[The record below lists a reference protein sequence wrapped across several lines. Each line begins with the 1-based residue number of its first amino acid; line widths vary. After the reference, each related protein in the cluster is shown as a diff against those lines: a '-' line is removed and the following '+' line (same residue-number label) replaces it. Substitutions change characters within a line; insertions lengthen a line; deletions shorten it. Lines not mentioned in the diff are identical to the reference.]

1 MISIRAKFDGK
12 RILFSE
18 KIEITKEEEVI
29 VVFLNRDQAQLEDV
43 SGREIQS
50 ILANS
55 ESLSF
60 LQAEEE
66 NVYSDQDLKVRY

>member
-29 VVFLNRDQAQLEDV
+29 VVFLNRDQPQVEDV
-43 SGREIQS
+43 SGMEIQS

>member
-1 MISIRAKFDGK
+1 MISIRAKYDGK

-29 VVFLNRDQAQLEDV
+29 VVFLNRDQRHVEDV
-43 SGREIQS
+43 SGTEIQS

-55 ESLSF
+55 GSLSF
-60 LQAEEE
+60 LQSE
-66 NVYSDQDLKVRY
+66 NEDVYSDQDLKVKY